1 MFKNQ
6 PIRGQSNK
14 QDKSIARET
23 RGHYKQLQKSSTSA
37 LETRARARV
46 STHPSRST
54 AHHARRARARYH
66 ARFLSCGTRAFV
78 TLGGGHGETSSEH
91 ASLRSARGFFF
102 TRRTESPPRDKR
114 FFSSPAPRR
123 GGAGAFTSRRFAPRR
138 EKARL
143 RRARKRDRRSARKP
157 GRAGFE
163 PAAFRRGARR
173 RRADPP
179 SARRFGGAPR
189 GRLSECP
196 FCARNERVESGVS
209 RASTGRARADVRGAL
224 RRARAETETGGGS
237 GGGER
242 NLRVRTESEGRESA
256 PRARPAA
263 AAAAA
268 AYGPQ
273 TRAPGAQRLCVR
285 P

>member
-1 MFKNQ
+1 VSPPTPPSQ
-6 PIRGQSNK
+6 
-14 QDKSIARET
+14 
-23 RGHYKQLQKSSTSA
+23 A
-37 LETRARARV
+37 L
-46 STHPSRST
+46 T

-102 TRRTESPPRDKR
+102 FLVNGEPSRRRATSV
-114 FFSSPAPRR
+114 SSFLLVSGAAARRGGGVHLEAVRSAAPRR
-123 GGAGAFTSRRFAPRR
+123 G
-138 EKARL
+138 KARL
-143 RRARKRDRRSARKP
+143 RKRAKARSARRSKA
-157 GRAGFE
+157 RTRFRFE
-163 PAAFRRGARR
+163 GSRGVSDAARDGGARTRPRRGGFF
-173 RRADPP
+173 
-179 SARRFGGAPR
+179 FGGAPR
-189 GRLSECP
+189 GRLSEPSVPSALGTSAWRAACRGRP
-196 FCARNERVESGVS
+196 RDAQAALRTCEELCELCARGDGD
-209 RASTGRARADVRGAL
+209 GRRL
-224 RRARAETETGGGS
+224 RRRRAEPSRFNT
-237 GGGER
+237 
-242 NLRVRTESEGRESA
+242 ESA

>member
-1 MFKNQ
+1 MSPPTPPSQ
-6 PIRGQSNK
+6 
-14 QDKSIARET
+14 
-23 RGHYKQLQKSSTSA
+23 A
-37 LETRARARV
+37 L
-46 STHPSRST
+46 T

-102 TRRTESPPRDKR
+102 FSQRRTESPPRDKR
-114 FFSSPAPRR
+114 FFFSS
-123 GGAGAFTSRRFAPRR
+123 
-138 EKARL
+138 RL
-143 RRARKRDRRSARKP
+143 RRRGAAGRGRSPRGGSLRAREKRDCESARKRDRRSARKP

-189 GRLSECP
+189 GRLSEPSVPSALGTSAWRAACRGRP
-196 FCARNERVESGVS
+196 RDAQAALRTCEELCELCARGDGD
-209 RASTGRARADVRGAL
+209 GRRL
-224 RRARAETETGGGS
+224 RRRRAEPSRFNT
-237 GGGER
+237 
-242 NLRVRTESEGRESA
+242 ESA